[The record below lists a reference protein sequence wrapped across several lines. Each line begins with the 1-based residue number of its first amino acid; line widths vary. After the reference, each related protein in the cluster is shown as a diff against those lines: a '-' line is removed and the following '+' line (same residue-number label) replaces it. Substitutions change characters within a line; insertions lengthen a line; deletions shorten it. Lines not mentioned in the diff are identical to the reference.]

1 MALTYEWKLTGLKK
15 QDTADLTDLVIG
27 TQWKLIGTNENGTEG
42 TFSGATPLDIPD
54 ADEAGFIPYEQLTEE
69 VVLGWIQNIVSGSAP
84 TNYMAHINEQIL
96 KQINQKEYA
105 IKEVGETDL
114 PWSPTSG
121 SVTPAGPME
130 PAPTAAPTT
139 ETTTEVVVDGE

>member
-27 TQWKLIGTNENGTEG
+27 TQWKLIGTNENGIDG

-54 ADEAGFIPYEQLTEE
+54 EGEVGFIPYEELTEE
-69 VVLGWIQNIVSGSAP
+69 LILGWIQNVVSGSGS
-84 TNYMAHINEQIL
+84 TNYMAHIDEQIQ
-96 KQINQKEYA
+96 KQISQKEYVV
-105 IKEVGETDL
+105 KEVGENDL

-121 SVTPAGPME
+121 SITPTPDA
-130 PAPTAAPTT
+130 PATI
-139 ETTTEVVVDGE
+139 

>member
-1 MALTYEWKLTGLKK
+1 
-15 QDTADLTDLVIG
+15 
-27 TQWKLIGTNENGTEG
+27 
-42 TFSGATPLDIPD
+42 
-54 ADEAGFIPYEQLTEE
+54 
-69 VVLGWIQNIVSGSAP
+69 
-84 TNYMAHINEQIL
+84 MAHINEQIL